1 MKKLTDEQ
9 IQALLDGGN
18 PITNDGLSAPDRQQL
33 ESYQSLFSK
42 LNAEPAEGLPFNF
55 ARKVTAQLQLKLKRQ
70 SDIRFNLLA
79 LLGVIVGLVSVYGL
93 LSLMDLNAASAFLQ
107 AVLRFKW
114 VWIIGVFTLIGVLVF
129 EQQVVEER
137 EHRFNE

>member
-9 IQALLDGGN
+9 IQSLLDGGN
-18 PITNDGLSAPDRQQL
+18 PISHNDLSAPDRQQL
-33 ESYQSLFSK
+33 ESYQSLFSR

-55 ARKVTAQLQLKLKRQ
+55 ARKVTAQLQFKVKRK

-79 LLGVIVGLVSVYGL
+79 VIGIVVGLISVYGL

-114 VWIIGVFTLIGVLVF
+114 VLIVGAFTLIGVLLF
-129 EQQVVEER
+129 EQRVVEER
-137 EHRFNE
+137 A